1 MISAASLQG
10 SYEAGFTPTAMG
22 IEELQA
28 EKKRWLQPL
37 SFEPNA
43 MQLAAASSRR
53 LQPGITS
60 SPAGVSAFSQ
70 PLGMSAS
77 TAQSTS
83 VSGNRMAASDAARQ
97 AIELAEGAAKGLNP
111 AGASEFYKALETA
124 LPGYRG
130 VVNQMQANTMSAL
143 RGELPPD
150 VVNMIRM
157 TSGEQRQQGAL
168 EGTARNLGLTSLQ
181 RSDQGFKMGE
191 ELVGMAKNFLTAPT
205 YDVFSGYE
213 RAFQQ
218 IFGAGA
224 MTPSQASGIGAQ
236 QYGLGMQAAGL
247 AEQAREFDAT
257 QAWERELSAV
267 NMAYTRSRDSIEANL
282 SAQMVEQARASR
294 TIDRNAYQAMTGRT
308 TGPGAA
314 PIAALPP
321 MASVA
326 EVSAKSVPVGGT
338 PKARFSSPF
347 EALGEEQDIFAKY
360 KPGYSEEG

>member
-1 MISAASLQG
+1 MISSAAMQG
-10 SYEAGFTPTAMG
+10 TYEAGFTPTAMG

-218 IFGAGA
+218 IFGAGT
-224 MTPSQASGIGAQ
+224 MSPT
-236 QYGLGMQAAGL
+236 QAAAISAEGQSLGL
-247 AEQAREFDAT
+247 RGAELGQRAYEFDAT
-257 QAWERELSAV
+257 QAWNRELSAM
-267 NMAYTRSRDSIEANL
+267 NRSFEQAKMSIEANM
-282 SAQMVEQARASR
+282 SDQSIRQAQAGRA
-294 TIDRNAYQAMTGRT
+294 IEGNAYQNMLGRT
-308 TGPGAA
+308 IGPGAA